1 MTVNK
6 TATQGGQAAALP
18 AQAGGNVIYLPCC
31 ALEPVQNRKRGRLP
45 GAVTKLQTVRQERD
59 KLRQRMADIE
69 ARMRYVECACNAM
82 EVTLA
87 FAQEELQAMQAL
99 LTPPA
104 KTRGGHES
112 R

>member
-6 TATQGGQAAALP
+6 TATQGGQAAALS
-18 AQAGGNVIYLPCC
+18 AQAVGNVIYLPGC
-31 ALEPVQNRKRGRLP
+31 APAPVQNRRRGRLP
-45 GAVTKLQTVRQERD
+45 GAVTKLETVRQERQS
-59 KLRQRMADIE
+59 LRQRIADIE
-69 ARMRYVECACNAM
+69 ARIRDAERTCSAM
-82 EVTLA
+82 ETVLTIAHDQVLTL
-87 FAQEELQAMQAL
+87 QAL